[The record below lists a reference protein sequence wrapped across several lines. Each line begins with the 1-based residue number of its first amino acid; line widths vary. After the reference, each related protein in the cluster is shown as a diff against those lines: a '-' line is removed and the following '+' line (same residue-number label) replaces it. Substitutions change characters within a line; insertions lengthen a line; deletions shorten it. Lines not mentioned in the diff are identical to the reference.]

1 VAAPAKKSNAL
12 LFVGLGCGALIL
24 IGIGV
29 SVAFFFYAKSKV
41 DDAESAI
48 AGAVGD
54 AGAIAAPAPANASP
68 ICAKAIACC
77 KVVANKAA
85 SGNPAL
91 VAQGCNSF
99 AMLADAQCTQQYNSM
114 KASAAAIGASCE

>member
-1 VAAPAKKSNAL
+1 
-12 LFVGLGCGALIL
+12 LFVGLGCGALVL
-24 IGIGV
+24 LSIGGG
-29 SVAFFFYAKSKV
+29 VAFYLYAKSKV
-41 DDAESAI
+41 DAVESAFTTAGGG
-48 AGAVGD
+48 AGALGS
-54 AGAIAAPAPANASP
+54 PAPANASA

-99 AMLADAQCTQQYNSM
+99 AMLADAQCEQQYKSM
-114 KASAAAIGASCE
+114 KTSAAAIGTSCE